1 MFKNV
6 IILIVTN
13 IQYKVSTICF
23 YTDTGPQ
30 HISDLLHC
38 ILPPENF
45 LFQYMHSQNCMPRD
59 QNSWSTS
66 ILLCQTSCSEQ
77 SLTHAL
83 SVWFTHQLLCTLLV
97 WMFFVVLLPCE
108 STCMHCVCLA
118 LWTQVFVWVFM
129 CHICIFIHSFHR
141 LPWSRDLGF
150 VLQAKTH
157 CLYY

>member
-1 MFKNV
+1 
-6 IILIVTN
+6 
-13 IQYKVSTICF
+13 
-23 YTDTGPQ
+23 
-30 HISDLLHC
+30 
-38 ILPPENF
+38 
-45 LFQYMHSQNCMPRD
+45 MHSQNCMHRD

-77 SLTHAL
+77 SSTHAL

-108 STCMHCVCLA
+108 STCMHCVHLA

-141 LPWSRDLGF
+141 LLWSCDLGF

-157 CLYY
+157 CLYYWLSVGIQDYFIISSDTHTHTALMFEWIYQFRNAIDW